1 MSATFPLS
9 LPLPAHNKQLE
20 CVGLLLLTGCPS
32 CPECLQ
38 ELRVTAAAESR
49 SRSKPLLC
57 TLVCGEHNN
66 DDDDVPRNGTH
77 SIGAI
82 FLYPSCVP
90 KNNYY
95 FNVLKYRPSPLTSL
109 PKHSL
114 REYIVLLP
122 SSVSSPCSAHKL
134 NFDPSEEV
142 IYLLTMYTAFPPID

>member
-1 MSATFPLS
+1 MRINKKQLFSPMTVQFILSDFMSRRLLQLDPVTKYLQIIIDPWSTDHHLYNYQMSATFPLS

-82 FLYPSCVP
+82 FLYLRV
-90 KNNYY
+90 
-95 FNVLKYRPSPLTSL
+95 FLKTIIILMS
-109 PKHSL
+109 
-114 REYIVLLP
+114 
-122 SSVSSPCSAHKL
+122 
-134 NFDPSEEV
+134 
-142 IYLLTMYTAFPPID
+142 